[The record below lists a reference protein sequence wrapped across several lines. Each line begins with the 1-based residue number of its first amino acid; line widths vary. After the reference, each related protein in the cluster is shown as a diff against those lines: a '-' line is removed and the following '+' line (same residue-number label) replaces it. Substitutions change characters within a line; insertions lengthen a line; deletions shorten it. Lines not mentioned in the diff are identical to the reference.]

1 MSKNKPSHADMRKMF
16 YEIVQFAKEQGCPVT
31 VYKNLEKVNGS
42 NGYFSSD
49 PKPHI
54 KVGLKNRPWP
64 KAIELIIHE
73 FCHYWQWKDG
83 FLGHKDDEGNIIY
96 SRILAGED
104 VTPKER
110 EKASQLVRISEYD
123 CEIRTASLF
132 QKWKLEEIFPP
143 SEHIK
148 SANTYNRHIVWS
160 IGDEENEG
168 SGIFYAKYDLLGDK
182 LWKGETFTHFWN
194 PRTAAGMNRIIGPI
208 TNEQREIFDAAAGV
222 KRTVSAVK
230 KRKKRKK
237 AN

>member
-1 MSKNKPSHADMRKMF
+1 MSKSKLSNDEMEKMF
-16 YEIVQFAKEQGCPVT
+16 YEIVQFSKDQGCPVT
-31 VYKNLEKVNGS
+31 VYKSLEKVNGS
-42 NGYFSSD
+42 NGYFTSE

-83 FLGHKDDEGNIIY
+83 FLGRKDDEGNIIY
-96 SRILAGED
+96 SRILDGEE
-104 VTPKER
+104 VTPEER

-132 QKWKLEEIFPP
+132 EKWKLENVFPE

-160 IGDEENEG
+160 IGDKTTPG
-168 SGIFYAKYDLLGDK
+168 SGIFYAKYDSLADALWGNKTFGFFWDPKSSSGMGKIIETISPEHKAVFDK
-182 LWKGETFTHFWN
+182 
-194 PRTAAGMNRIIGPI
+194 
-208 TNEQREIFDAAAGV
+208 AAGV
-222 KRTVSAVK
+222 QGNQKIAAK
-230 KRKKRKK
+230 KK
-237 AN
+237 A